1 MYCGAKFDKLQTKD
15 QFDGFHGA
23 IFRRSWICFSDVS
36 SASHCYSPP
45 GEQPASLTPPPSP
58 PPSPAVPRATR
69 GERDRIKLS
78 HPSLPS
84 KGTHRDRL
92 PASAHRRN
100 PRLVKRKAPWP
111 PPSPST
117 KKSSKPARPP
127 RSSLLSSPIPTTPSP
142 SEVMV

>member
-1 MYCGAKFDKLQTKD
+1 MYCGAKFDKLQTKNPCY
-15 QFDGFHGA
+15 GFHGA

-36 SASHCYSPP
+36 SASHCYSPS
-45 GEQPASLTPPPSP
+45 GEQRASLTPLVRRGPGHEGQTRPDQALASIPS
-58 PPSPAVPRATR
+58 
-69 GERDRIKLS
+69 IK
-78 HPSLPS
+78 

-127 RSSLLSSPIPTTPSP
+127 RSSLLSSPIPTSPSP
-142 SEVMV
+142 SEVTV